1 MNLHKTKLAFA
12 SIICILIAFTVFAQ
26 DGVQNLAIV
35 VNGLEDSKRSIH
47 PSLSIVDLDA
57 PDTKNAV
64 ENEIIRIGNAPNDV
78 QIQGDLGYVVN
89 TYSDNVQVIAL
100 RRRISLTE
108 IATGDGTLP
117 EKIAFVDESKAYVTC
132 NGTDEV
138 KVVDLNQRR
147 VVKTIPVGSKPW
159 GVTVLNG
166 KAYVTNSAAV
176 TDWTTFQTN
185 YGDSSVTVID
195 TLTDTVLQT
204 IPMPTNATNILTDG
218 ESRVLVQSTGDFGAT
233 LGTLVII
240 DANSD
245 EVEKRVKLR
254 LTPGPTPVI
263 NSQKQVFIGSFGGM
277 LVYDLISG
285 KFIHDRN
292 DLLKEFG
299 GGAGMAIDSDDNVY
313 ITVPD
318 WSGGGQ
324 DDLRVMGPDYS
335 LLKSYRVGTGASFV
349 AIGQLGLSRVAVA
362 DVNNDGVVN
371 IFDLVLVA
379 GHFGEE
385 GAAVIGDLNSDGIVN
400 ILDLAFI
407 SAHFGEQVIP

>member
-1 MNLHKTKLAFA
+1 MNLHKTKLTFV
-12 SIICILIAFTVFAQ
+12 SIICILVAFTVFAQ

-35 VNGLEDSKRSIH
+35 ANGLEY
-47 PSLSIVDLDA
+47 PGSLSIVDLDA
-57 PDTKNAV
+57 PDIKNAV
-64 ENEIIRIGNAPNDV
+64 ANEIIQTGNTPNDV
-78 QIQGDLGYVVN
+78 QIQGEFGYVVN
-89 TYSDNVQVIAL
+89 TYSDNVQVINL

-108 IATGDGTLP
+108 IATGDGSLP
-117 EKIAFVDESKAYVTC
+117 EKIAFADGTKAYVTC

-147 VVKTIPVGSKPW
+147 VIKAIPVGSKPW

-166 KAYVTNSAAV
+166 KAYVANSAAV

-204 IPMPTNATNILTDG
+204 IPMPINATDILTDG
-218 ESRVLVQSTGDFGAT
+218 ESKVLVLSTGDFSAT

-245 EVEKRVKLR
+245 EVEKRVELR
-254 LTPGPTPVI
+254 LTPGPTPVM
-263 NSQKQVFIGSFGGM
+263 NSQKRVFIGSRGGM
-277 LVYDLISG
+277 LVYELISG
-285 KFIHDRN
+285 KFIHDQN
-292 DLLKEFG
+292 NLLQEFG
-299 GGAGMAIDSDDNVY
+299 GGLGMAIDPDDKVY

-318 WSGGGQ
+318 WTGGGQ
-324 DDLRVMGPDYS
+324 DDLRVMAPDYS
-335 LLKSYRVGTGASFV
+335 LLKSYRVGKGASFV
-349 AIGQLGLSRVAVA
+349 AIGQLGASMVAQA
-362 DVNNDGVVN
+362 DVNNDGVVD

-385 GAAVIGDLNSDGIVN
+385 GDAVIGDLNSDGIVN
-400 ILDLAFI
+400 ILDLVLI
-407 SAHFGEQVIP
+407 STHFGEQVIP